1 MSSLR
6 IGCLQPTTSLLR
18 WHVHAIS
25 VTRADQHDTQ
35 NKLRPLK
42 PFVHILQFCFR
53 TVRRQE
59 LSSHGS
65 EHVKLPWHTD
75 ICCVQNPPCPVRPT
89 PRCPLTVSHI
99 SITASCTP
107 SPWFTARPS
116 CRKPRQNHV
125 YSFGIRYKY
134 SSCTTDFNTDWILWN
149 ITSKQQKCLQF
160 CLHFVYTVI
169 RTVMTR
175 P

>member
-1 MSSLR
+1 M
-6 IGCLQPTTSLLR
+6 
-18 WHVHAIS
+18 
-25 VTRADQHDTQ
+25 
-35 NKLRPLK
+35 
-42 PFVHILQFCFR
+42 LQFCFR

-59 LSSHGS
+59 LSSYGS

-116 CRKPRQNHV
+116 CRRPRHNHV
-125 YSFGIRYKY
+125 YNFGIRYKY

-160 CLHFVYTVI
+160 CLHLSTQALGLWWHAPSIAVRPPLLLSFIHDFTYLYT
-169 RTVMTR
+169 M
-175 P
+175 